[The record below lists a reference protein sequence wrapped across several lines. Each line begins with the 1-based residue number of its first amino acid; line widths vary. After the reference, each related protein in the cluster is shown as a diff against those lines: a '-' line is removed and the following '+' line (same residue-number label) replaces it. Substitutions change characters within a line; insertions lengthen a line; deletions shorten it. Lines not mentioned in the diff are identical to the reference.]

1 MIFGA
6 AIKEDLISYK
16 ARDVED
22 WLFVQL
28 IQLFILLT
36 DSNLKEGV
44 INNI

>member
-1 MIFGA
+1 MKLLRFYSYCMIFGA

-28 IQLFILLT
+28 I
-36 DSNLKEGV
+36 
-44 INNI
+44 